1 MYKVLLHSL
10 LAHSLNYSLALS
22 HFVLSLF
29 LVFRSLQYNNNNNH

>member
-22 HFVLSLF
+22 FCAVTVFSISLE
-29 LVFRSLQYNNNNNH
+29 YNNNNQ